1 MLRWFLR
8 LCALAI
14 LIAPGTAGAAE
25 GDVPGS
31 ADYPLVGRFEGTV
44 ITSYEMRDFDEYTL
58 PTGPARG
65 RDGFESVIDL
75 EGRLTRIS
83 YKRGPGPSSLEVD
96 RNFQQKLEASG
107 FEILYS
113 CKAADCGLTDFRYG
127 IDTVS
132 EPRMVI
138 DSWNYYYVAARKTGD
153 RANTHVSI
161 LTSTNNNNIYV
172 QVYAIES
179 ETMALRMVDAAQMAA
194 TISETGRIALYGI
207 LFDTDKTDIR
217 PESRPALDE
226 IAALL
231 GNAPELALIVVGH
244 TDSQGDFDYNM
255 SLSQR
260 RAEAVVRDLVSSYGI
275 GQARLRAAGVGYL
288 APVAHN
294 GSEDGRAQNR
304 RVELIEQ

>member
-31 ADYPLVGRFEGTV
+31 ADYPLVGRFEGTI

-83 YKRGPGPSSLEVD
+83 YKRGPGPSPLEVD
-96 RNFQQKLEASG
+96 RNFQQKLEETG

-113 CKAADCGLTDFRYG
+113 CNAKDCGLTDFRYG
-127 IDTVS
+127 IDTVP

-138 DSWNYYYVAARKTGD
+138 DSWNYHYIAARKTGTG
-153 RANTHVSI
+153 ANTHVSV

-172 QVYAIES
+172 QVYGAIAES
-179 ETMALRMVDAAQMAA
+179 W
-194 TISETGRIALYGI
+194 
-207 LFDTDKTDIR
+207 
-217 PESRPALDE
+217 
-226 IAALL
+226 
-231 GNAPELALIVVGH
+231 
-244 TDSQGDFDYNM
+244 
-255 SLSQR
+255 
-260 RAEAVVRDLVSSYGI
+260 
-275 GQARLRAAGVGYL
+275 
-288 APVAHN
+288 
-294 GSEDGRAQNR
+294 
-304 RVELIEQ
+304 